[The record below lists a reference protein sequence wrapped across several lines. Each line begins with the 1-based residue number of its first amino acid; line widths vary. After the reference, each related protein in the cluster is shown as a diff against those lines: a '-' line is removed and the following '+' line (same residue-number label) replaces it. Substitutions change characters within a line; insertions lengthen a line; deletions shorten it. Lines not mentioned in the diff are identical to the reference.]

1 MHLLDKLEMKMIE
14 NNNNNIVKRKKQI
27 CFCKLLVNLEMY
39 ENHKKLRQILKDK
52 NIVYLILKVL
62 VIKKE
67 DIIN

>member
-14 NNNNNIVKRKKQI
+14 KNNNIVKRKKQI

>member
-1 MHLLDKLEMKMIE
+1 MYLLDKLEMKMIE
-14 NNNNNIVKRKKQI
+14 KNNNIVKRKKQI

>member
-14 NNNNNIVKRKKQI
+14 KNNNIVKRKKQI

-39 ENHKKLRQILKDK
+39 ENHKKLWQILKDK